1 MLQLRKELLHDLA
14 SILKNSDL
22 QSVLIFS
29 IFSLFVTVF
38 RLFSLF
44 CFFFLFFCTNKSLFE
59 WNALRWSVVKTK
71 TKEITPTN
79 QNNGKISQEANQN

>member
-14 SILKNSDL
+14 SILKNSEL

-29 IFSLFVTVF
+29 ILSLFVTLF

-44 CFFFLFFCTNKSLFE
+44 CFFFFFS
-59 WNALRWSVVKTK
+59 ALVSDYL
-71 TKEITPTN
+71 
-79 QNNGKISQEANQN
+79 NGTHFDGVS

>member
-14 SILKNSDL
+14 SILKNSEL

-29 IFSLFVTVF
+29 IFSLFVTLF

-44 CFFFLFFCTNKSLFE
+44 CFFFFFSALVSDYLNGTHFE
-59 WNALRWSVVKTK
+59 GVS
-71 TKEITPTN
+71 
-79 QNNGKISQEANQN
+79 

>member
-14 SILKNSDL
+14 SILKSSEL

-29 IFSLFVTVF
+29 IFSLFVTLF

-44 CFFFLFFCTNKSLFE
+44 CFFFFFS
-59 WNALRWSVVKTK
+59 ALVSDYL
-71 TKEITPTN
+71 
-79 QNNGKISQEANQN
+79 NGTHFDGVS

>member
-14 SILKNSDL
+14 SILKNSEL

-29 IFSLFVTVF
+29 IFSLFVTLF

-44 CFFFLFFCTNKSLFE
+44 CFFFFFS
-59 WNALRWSVVKTK
+59 ALIS
-71 TKEITPTN
+71 EYL
-79 QNNGKISQEANQN
+79 NGTHFDGVS

>member
-14 SILKNSDL
+14 SILKNSEL

-29 IFSLFVTVF
+29 IFSLFVTLF

-44 CFFFLFFCTNKSLFE
+44 CFFFFFS
-59 WNALRWSVVKTK
+59 ALVSDYL
-71 TKEITPTN
+71 
-79 QNNGKISQEANQN
+79 NGTHFDGVS

>member
-14 SILKNSDL
+14 SIFKNSEL

-29 IFSLFVTVF
+29 IFSLFVTLF

-44 CFFFLFFCTNKSLFE
+44 CFFFFFS
-59 WNALRWSVVKTK
+59 ALVSDYL
-71 TKEITPTN
+71 
-79 QNNGKISQEANQN
+79 NGTHFDGVS

>member
-14 SILKNSDL
+14 SILKNSEL

-29 IFSLFVTVF
+29 IFSLFVTLF

-44 CFFFLFFCTNKSLFE
+44 CFFFFFFFFS
-59 WNALRWSVVKTK
+59 ALISDYL
-71 TKEITPTN
+71 
-79 QNNGKISQEANQN
+79 NGTHFDGVS

>member
-14 SILKNSDL
+14 SILKNSEL

-29 IFSLFVTVF
+29 IFSLFVTLF

-44 CFFFLFFCTNKSLFE
+44 CFFFFFS
-59 WNALRWSVVKTK
+59 ALISDYL
-71 TKEITPTN
+71 
-79 QNNGKISQEANQN
+79 NGTHFDGVS

>member
-14 SILKNSDL
+14 SILKNSEL

-29 IFSLFVTVF
+29 IFSLLVTLF

-44 CFFFLFFCTNKSLFE
+44 CFFFFLFS
-59 WNALRWSVVKTK
+59 ALVSDYL
-71 TKEITPTN
+71 
-79 QNNGKISQEANQN
+79 NGTHFDGVS

>member
-14 SILKNSDL
+14 SFLKNSEL

-29 IFSLFVTVF
+29 IFSLFVTLF

-44 CFFFLFFCTNKSLFE
+44 CFFFFFS
-59 WNALRWSVVKTK
+59 ALVSDYL
-71 TKEITPTN
+71 
-79 QNNGKISQEANQN
+79 NGTHFDGVS

>member
-29 IFSLFVTVF
+29 IFSLFVTLF

-44 CFFFLFFCTNKSLFE
+44 CFFFFS
-59 WNALRWSVVKTK
+59 ALISDYL
-71 TKEITPTN
+71 
-79 QNNGKISQEANQN
+79 NGTHFDGVS

>member
-14 SILKNSDL
+14 SILKNSEL

-29 IFSLFVTVF
+29 IFSLFVTLF

-44 CFFFLFFCTNKSLFE
+44 CFFSFFS
-59 WNALRWSVVKTK
+59 ALVSDYL
-71 TKEITPTN
+71 
-79 QNNGKISQEANQN
+79 NGTHFDGVS

>member
-14 SILKNSDL
+14 SILKNSEL

-29 IFSLFVTVF
+29 IFSLFVTLF

-44 CFFFLFFCTNKSLFE
+44 CFFFFF
-59 WNALRWSVVKTK
+59 SVPVSDYL
-71 TKEITPTN
+71 
-79 QNNGKISQEANQN
+79 NGTHFDRVS

>member
-14 SILKNSDL
+14 SILKNSEL

-29 IFSLFVTVF
+29 IFSLFVTLF

-44 CFFFLFFCTNKSLFE
+44 CFFFFFS
-59 WNALRWSVVKTK
+59 ALGSDYL
-71 TKEITPTN
+71 
-79 QNNGKISQEANQN
+79 NGTHFDGVS

>member
-14 SILKNSDL
+14 SILKNSEL

-29 IFSLFVTVF
+29 IFSPFVTLF

-44 CFFFLFFCTNKSLFE
+44 CFFFFFS
-59 WNALRWSVVKTK
+59 ALISDYL
-71 TKEITPTN
+71 
-79 QNNGKISQEANQN
+79 NGTHFDGVS

>member
-14 SILKNSDL
+14 SILKNSEL

-29 IFSLFVTVF
+29 IFSLFVTLF

-44 CFFFLFFCTNKSLFE
+44 CFFFFFS
-59 WNALRWSVVKTK
+59 ALVSVYL
-71 TKEITPTN
+71 
-79 QNNGKISQEANQN
+79 NGTHFDGVS

>member
-14 SILKNSDL
+14 SILKNSEL

-29 IFSLFVTVF
+29 IFSLFVPLF

-44 CFFFLFFCTNKSLFE
+44 CFFFFFS
-59 WNALRWSVVKTK
+59 ALVSDYL
-71 TKEITPTN
+71 
-79 QNNGKISQEANQN
+79 NGTHFDGVS

>member
-14 SILKNSDL
+14 SILKNSEL

-29 IFSLFVTVF
+29 IFSLFVTLF

-44 CFFFLFFCTNKSLFE
+44 CFFFFFS
-59 WNALRWSVVKTK
+59 ALISDYL
-71 TKEITPTN
+71 
-79 QNNGKISQEANQN
+79 NGTHFDGVL

>member
-14 SILKNSDL
+14 SILKNSEL

-29 IFSLFVTVF
+29 IFSLFVTLF

-44 CFFFLFFCTNKSLFE
+44 CFFFFFLFS
-59 WNALRWSVVKTK
+59 ALVSDYL
-71 TKEITPTN
+71 
-79 QNNGKISQEANQN
+79 NGTHFDGVS

>member
-14 SILKNSDL
+14 SILKNSEL

-29 IFSLFVTVF
+29 IFSLLVTLF

-44 CFFFLFFCTNKSLFE
+44 CFFFFFS
-59 WNALRWSVVKTK
+59 ALVSDYL
-71 TKEITPTN
+71 
-79 QNNGKISQEANQN
+79 NGTHFDGVS

>member
-14 SILKNSDL
+14 SILKNSEL

-29 IFSLFVTVF
+29 IFSLFVTLF

-44 CFFFLFFCTNKSLFE
+44 CFFFFLFS
-59 WNALRWSVVKTK
+59 ALVSDYL
-71 TKEITPTN
+71 
-79 QNNGKISQEANQN
+79 NGTHFDGVS

>member
-14 SILKNSDL
+14 SILKNSEL

-29 IFSLFVTVF
+29 IFSLFVTLF

-44 CFFFLFFCTNKSLFE
+44 CFFFFS
-59 WNALRWSVVKTK
+59 ALISDYL
-71 TKEITPTN
+71 
-79 QNNGKISQEANQN
+79 NGTHFDGVS

>member
-14 SILKNSDL
+14 SILKNSEL

-29 IFSLFVTVF
+29 IFSLFVTLF

-44 CFFFLFFCTNKSLFE
+44 CFFFFF
-59 WNALRWSVVKTK
+59 SVLVSDYL
-71 TKEITPTN
+71 
-79 QNNGKISQEANQN
+79 NGTHFDGVS